1 MEILL
6 AKEILELEE
15 HELES
20 ILMKLKIEDRDA
32 YEKLQELIE
41 DL

>member
-1 MEILL
+1 MEIFL

>member
-1 MEILL
+1 MEIFL
-6 AKEILELEE
+6 AKKILELEE

-20 ILMKLKIEDRDA
+20 ILMKLKMEDRDL
-32 YEKLQELIE
+32 YEKLQELVE